1 MRRKISCEGVEGY
14 VCGYKGERCVC
25 VCVCEVCELSHLGEN
40 GVEPCAC
47 HKSTQ
52 SSTEG
57 SELDSAVT

>member
-1 MRRKISCEGVEGY
+1 MGRKIGCEGVDGY
-14 VCGYKGERCVC
+14 VYVGTKVGGVVC

-47 HKSTQ
+47 HKGTQ

-57 SELDSAVT
+57 SEL

>member
-1 MRRKISCEGVEGY
+1 MWVQRWEVLCA
-14 VCGYKGERCVC
+14 
-25 VCVCEVCELSHLGEN
+25 CVCEVCELSCLGEN

-57 SELDSAVT
+57 SELDSAVP